1 MRGSL
6 RQRSDGSWQVRLTDH
21 DPATGKRKWRSVTI
35 RGTKKQAEAELTR
48 LLRDMDTGTFTAPT
62 RITIREFLDKW
73 LTDYVA
79 VHVPKESTRE
89 GYARKVRNHILPALG
104 GIVLTKLTAVKVQE
118 FYRAKLD
125 AGLSTTSVNDI
136 HRVLHRA
143 LEIAVK
149 GGLVGKNVC
158 DATEPPKKR
167 RVEMQTWTPEECQRF
182 LAVSRE
188 SRYHPL
194 LATAI
199 YTGLR
204 QGELLGMRWRDVDL
218 DAEVLVV
225 QQTLEKAGAEPV
237 FGTPKTAKSRR
248 AVPLSPELVLL
259 LRQWRAKQNEERLS
273 LGPLYRDYGLVYTI
287 PGGAP
292 ISRHNFGR
300 RDFARLI
307 QAAKVP
313 KIRFHDLRHSFAS
326 LLLGANVDLKIVSE
340 MLGHSTIGITADTYG
355 HLRLGVKRQAAHVV
369 ERLLTVAA
377 PA

>member
-6 RQRSDGSWQVRLTDH
+6 RQRGEGTWQIRLTDH
-21 DPATGKRKWRSVTI
+21 DPASGQRKWRSVTL

-48 LLRDMDTGTFTAPT
+48 LLRDMDTGTFTVPT
-62 RITIREFLDKW
+62 KVTVREFLDKW
-73 LTDYVA
+73 LADHVA
-79 VHVPKESTRE
+79 VDVPKKSTRD

-104 GIVLTKLTAVKVQE
+104 GILLSKLTPVKVQE

-125 AGLSTTSVNDI
+125 SGLSTTSVNDI

-149 GGLVGKNVC
+149 WGLVGKNVC

-167 RVEMQTWTPEECQRF
+167 RVEMQIWTPEECQRF
-182 LAVSRE
+182 LAVARQN
-188 SRYHPL
+188 RYHAL

-204 QGELLGMRWRDVDL
+204 QGELLGLRWRDLDL
-218 DAEVLVV
+218 DAGVFVV
-225 QQTLEKAGAEPV
+225 QQTLEKAGTAPI
-237 FGTPKTAKSRR
+237 FGTPKTPQSRR
-248 AVPLSPELVLL
+248 TVPLSPELVLL
-259 LRQWRAKQNEERLS
+259 LRQWKAKQNEERLS
-273 LGPLYRDYGLVYTI
+273 AGPLYRDYGLIFTI

-307 QAAKVP
+307 QVANVP
-313 KIRFHDLRHSFAS
+313 TIRFHDLRHSFAS

-340 MLGHSTIGITADTYG
+340 MLGHSNIGITADTYG
-355 HLRLGVKRQAAHVV
+355 HLRLGVKRQAASVV
-369 ERLLTVAA
+369 GQLLTVGTAG
-377 PA
+377 